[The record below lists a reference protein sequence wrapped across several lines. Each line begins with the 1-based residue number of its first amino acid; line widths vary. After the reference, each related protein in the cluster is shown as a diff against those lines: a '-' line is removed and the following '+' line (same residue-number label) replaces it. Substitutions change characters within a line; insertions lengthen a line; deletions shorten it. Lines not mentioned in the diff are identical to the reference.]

1 VDNDISR
8 PSVAMQE
15 GSGRAARNELAE
27 ASFILGLV
35 AAIAMVVPFASFA
48 SPLAGVAA
56 IGLGVAALPRTS
68 QAGGAGKAIA
78 GISLGSVAVVAS
90 LVILF
95 LLRHVLWRLFVE
107 SGAW

>member
-1 VDNDISR
+1 MDKEISTPGV
-8 PSVAMQE
+8 PSLEASGHVAK
-15 GSGRAARNELAE
+15 NELAE

-35 AAIAMVVPFASFA
+35 AAIAMVVPFAPFA

-56 IGLGVAALPRTS
+56 MGLGIAALPRVS
-68 QAGGAGKAIA
+68 EAGGAGKAVA
-78 GISLGSVAVVAS
+78 GISLGGVAVTVS